1 MKRLP
6 PLVIVA
12 VGLVVGLLALFAL
25 GLAVAGQQGRRPE
38 AGTPAPAFSLVLYDD
53 HRAGLPKTISLAD
66 LRGKPVVLNFWA
78 SWCIPCRDEAPE
90 FEAASRRY
98 KDQVVFLGANWLEV
112 EAAALPYLKQ
122 QAITYANGFDTQQQ
136 VARAY
141 RITGVPETFFI
152 DRNGILRQIETRP
165 LTGADLD
172 TAIQELLK

>member
-6 PLVIVA
+6 PLVIGAVA
-12 VGLVVGLLALFAL
+12 LVVGLLALFAL

-38 AGTPAPAFSLVLYDD
+38 AGTAAPTFTLVLYDE
-53 HRAGLPKTISLAD
+53 HRAGLPKTVSLAD

-98 KDQVVFLGANWLEV
+98 KEQVVFVGVNWLEV

-152 DRNGILRQIETRP
+152 DRNGILRRIETRP
-165 LTGADLD
+165 LTVADLD
-172 TAIQELLK
+172 SAIQELLK

>member
-1 MKRLP
+1 MNRLP
-6 PLVIVA
+6 PLVIGAVA
-12 VGLVVGLLALFAL
+12 VVVGLLALFGL

-38 AGTPAPAFSLVLYDD
+38 AGTPAPAFSLVLYDE
-53 HRAGLPKTISLAD
+53 HRAGLPKTLNLAD

-98 KDQVVFLGANWLEV
+98 KDQVVFVGANWLEV

-122 QAITYANGFDTQQQ
+122 QGITYANGFDTQQQ
-136 VARAY
+136 VARSY

-152 DRNGILRQIETRP
+152 DRNGILRRIETRP

-172 TAIQELLK
+172 AAIQELLK

>member
-6 PLVIVA
+6 PLVIAAVA
-12 VGLVVGLLALFAL
+12 VVVGLLALFAL

-38 AGTPAPAFSLVLYDD
+38 PGSPAPAFTLVLYDQ
-53 HRAGLPKTISLAD
+53 HRAGLPKTVSLAD

-78 SWCIPCRDEAPE
+78 SWCIPCREEASAL
-90 FEAASRRY
+90 EAAWQRY
-98 KDQVVFLGANWLEV
+98 KDQVVFLGANWLEIDS
-112 EAAALPYLKQ
+112 AALPYLAQ
-122 QAITYANGFDTQQQ
+122 QGITYANGFDQQQQ

-152 DRNGILRQIETRP
+152 DRNGVMRQIETRP

-172 TAIQELLK
+172 AAIQAMLK

>member
-1 MKRLP
+1 MSSIGR
-6 PLVIVA
+6 VA
-12 VGLVVGLLALFAL
+12 T
-25 GLAVAGQQGRRPE
+25 PE
-38 AGTPAPAFSLVLYDD
+38 SIAA
-53 HRAGLPKTISLAD
+53 
-66 LRGKPVVLNFWA
+66 WA
-78 SWCIPCRDEAPE
+78 T
-90 FEAASRRY
+90 ASRRY

-122 QAITYANGFDTQQQ
+122 QGITYANGFDTQQQ

-172 TAIQELLK
+172 AAIQELLK

>member
-6 PLVIVA
+6 PVVILA
-12 VGLVVGLLALFAL
+12 VGLVIGLLALFAL

-98 KDQVVFLGANWLEV
+98 KNQVVFLGVNWLEI

-122 QAITYANGFDTQQQ
+122 QSITYANGFDTQQQ

>member
-12 VGLVVGLLALFAL
+12 VGLVVGLLALFGL

-172 TAIQELLK
+172 AAIRELLK

>member
-6 PLVIVA
+6 LLVIVA

-38 AGTPAPAFSLVLYDD
+38 AGTPAPAFSLVLYDGYQ
-53 HRAGLPKTISLAD
+53 AGLPKTVSLAD

-98 KDQVVFLGANWLEV
+98 KNQVVFLGANWLEV

-122 QAITYANGFDTQQQ
+122 QGITYANGFDTQQQ

>member
-6 PLVIVA
+6 PLVIGAVA
-12 VGLVVGLLALFAL
+12 LVVGLLALFAL

-38 AGTPAPAFSLVLYDD
+38 AGTAAPTFTLVLYDE
-53 HRAGLPKTISLAD
+53 HRAGLPKTVSLAD

-98 KDQVVFLGANWLEV
+98 KEQVVFVGVNWLEV

-152 DRNGILRQIETRP
+152 DRNGILRRIETRP
-165 LTGADLD
+165 LTAADLD
-172 TAIQELLK
+172 SAIQELLK

>member
-1 MKRLP
+1 MKRFP
-6 PLVIVA
+6 TFVIIAVA
-12 VGLVVGLLALFAL
+12 VVVGLLALFAL

-38 AGTPAPAFSLVLYDD
+38 VGTPAPAFTLVLYDE
-53 HRAGLPKTISLAD
+53 HRAGLPKTLTLAD

-90 FEAASRRY
+90 FEAVWRRY
-98 KDQVVFLGANWLEV
+98 KDQVVFVGANWLEV

-122 QAITYANGFDTQQQ
+122 QGITYANGFDTQQQ

-172 TAIQELLK
+172 TAIQGLLK

>member
-1 MKRLP
+1 MTRLP

-172 TAIQELLK
+172 TAIRELLK

>member
-12 VGLVVGLLALFAL
+12 VGLVVGLLALFGL

-172 TAIQELLK
+172 TAIRELLK

>member
-1 MKRLP
+1 MKRPP

-38 AGTPAPAFSLVLYDD
+38 AGTPAPAFSLVLYDE
-53 HRAGLPKTISLAD
+53 HRGGLPKTISLAD
-66 LRGKPVVLNFWA
+66 LRGKPVILNFWA

-122 QAITYANGFDTQQQ
+122 QGITYANGFDTQQQ

>member
-6 PLVIVA
+6 PVVIMAVA
-12 VGLVVGLLALFAL
+12 LVVGLLALFAL

-38 AGTPAPAFSLVLYDD
+38 AGTPAPNFTLVLYDE
-53 HRAGLPKTISLAD
+53 HRAGLPKIVTLAD

-90 FEAASRRY
+90 FESASRRY

-122 QAITYANGFDTQQQ
+122 QGITYANGFDTQQQ